1 MEEKVKTLQLREAG
15 HKRWGWGNASGSK
28 WAVVEAQKC
37 LCQREVTDKVRN
49 KQY

>member
-1 MEEKVKTLQLREAG
+1 MGL
-15 HKRWGWGNASGSK
+15 GNASGSR
-28 WAVVEAQKC
+28 WAVVEAGCSWDQTLKC